1 MIKQKI
7 AEKPLKANA
16 SQNGHKTVEKH
27 GKPVTNHNGHKAVEK
42 QVKPVVRQHE
52 PKPTAK
58 PDEPKFVKFQGLLQE
73 FNLSPRGAIEG
84 FLLHNGDGVT
94 VQVNVTPDVGFAVVR
109 GIGQNVEA
117 TVEPDDESAKHGKG
131 NHSVYRLISLT
142 GNDGKMLIFEHHGDE
157 GVVTV
162 QGVVKRINYNRQGE
176 ANGVVL
182 ESGEFIYLGPDGM
195 KHAGLKVADQLTAE
209 GSAAMMPLGQQ
220 VIEATTVNGVAV
232 RAKKLAAAGKRRA
245 R

>member
-1 MIKQKI
+1 MIKQKT

-27 GKPVTNHNGHKAVEK
+27 RKPVTNHNGHKAVEK
-42 QVKPVVRQHE
+42 PLKPAVRQHE

-73 FNLSPRGAIEG
+73 FNLSPQGAIEG

-117 TVEPDDESAKHGKG
+117 TVEPDDVSAKHGKG

-142 GNDGKMLIFEHHGDE
+142 GNNGNPLIFANHGDG

-182 ESGEFIYLGPDGM
+182 ESGEFIYLEPDGM
-195 KHAGLKVADQLTAE
+195 KHAGLKVADQLTAA
-209 GSAAMMPLGQQ
+209 GIS
-220 VIEATTVNGVAV
+220 
-232 RAKKLAAAGKRRA
+232 RADASRPASHRGDDR
-245 R
+245 

>member
-27 GKPVTNHNGHKAVEK
+27 RNTATNHNGHKAVEK
-42 QVKPVVRQHE
+42 QLKPAVRQHA
-52 PKPTAK
+52 PKAAAK
-58 PDEPKFVKFQGLLQE
+58 PDEPKFLKFQGLLQE
-73 FNLSPRGAIEG
+73 FNLSPQGAIEG

-117 TVEPDDESAKHGKG
+117 TVEPDDETAKHGKG
-131 NHSVYRLISLT
+131 NHPVYHLISLT
-142 GNDGKMLIFEHHGDE
+142 GNDGKALIFANRSE
-157 GVVTV
+157 GEVVTLE
-162 QGVVKRINYNRQGE
+162 GVVKRINYTRQGE

-182 ESGEFIYLGPDGM
+182 ESGEFIYLEPDGM

-209 GSAAMMPLGQQ
+209 GSAALMPLGQQ

-232 RAKKLAAAGKRRA
+232 RAKKPSAAGQRRA